1 MYAGECVSVTLLG
14 AHLRHEAPPDVED
27 PSVTHA
33 VSRRAHQR
41 ALPRW
46 RTLPYLPAFAM
57 LFPALTPLCP
67 AQVQQP
73 GSQQLQ
79 VPQVIS
85 VPVPSM
91 QTPASQ
97 SGSVTDWSQAA
108 QNSAR
113 ANSVVPAF
121 PAAPALPND
130 ATVAPTEFQE
140 LVRRTTGETL
150 PIFGSN
156 LFRNSPST
164 FAPVIGAQVTSDY
177 VIGPGDEIRLS
188 TTGQLNQ
195 QGAFVVDRAGTITIP
210 QVGTVTVSG
219 LRFEELK
226 PFLLRELGR
235 VYRNFQ
241 LNVTLGQTRAIQ
253 VYVTG
258 EARRPGSYTISA
270 LSTLLNAVFASGGV
284 LPQGSMRSIELRR
297 GSTLVTT
304 FDLYDLLLR
313 GDKTHDVTLQ
323 PGDVIFIPKVG
334 PQVAAVGSVT
344 NPAVYELRGE
354 TSVAQLLSLA
364 NGPTSTAQETNARV
378 ESIFN
383 HAQRTVTEL
392 DLRTDGNRAL
402 QDGDIL
408 TVSAISGQFRQA
420 VTLRGNVTY
429 PGRYTWRPGL
439 RLSDVIPNRE
449 ALLTRGFFRAQNDL
463 ARPETVQGNALP
475 GEGQVALGNPLYGQ
489 TAAGQTVAGQTVA
502 GQTVAG
508 QTAPGQYQDLSAQ
521 APGTNG
527 QYGAAATQAGAQTSL
542 IPDLT
547 QNTSG
552 TQRSISPSA
561 NAPSTMANMN
571 GSGTSVGDALT
582 QNNGNFPASNSVVL
596 GAPDVDLSY
605 AVIERL
611 DETTLTTNLVP
622 FNLGKMLAGDTTQNL
637 ELKPGDVV
645 TVFSQADIRVA
656 QAQRTRFVR
665 LEGEFVSSGI
675 YSVLP
680 GETLRQLVA
689 RAGGLSP
696 DAYLYASE
704 FTRES
709 TRRVEQQRLREFADT
724 LESEIAI
731 GISDQLSGNATVV
744 GNSEAVQ
751 AAANASAEVG
761 RSLVNRLRTTQPTGR
776 VVLKVSPDS
785 SGLAA
790 IPDIPLEDGDRFI
803 VPRQPSTIAVSGQV
817 YNASAFLFQP
827 GAEVREYLRSAGGPQ
842 RNADDKR
849 IFLVRADGSVVSQ
862 QYSNVARAR
871 IFPGDTIIVPPRL
884 THSSTLR
891 DIVLV
896 GSLIGNLA
904 TPFSLLAVLLK

>member
-1 MYAGECVSVTLLG
+1 MAKVVF
-14 AHLRHEAPPDVED
+14 
-27 PSVTHA
+27 
-33 VSRRAHQR
+33 RRAHQR
-41 ALPRW
+41 AFPRW
-46 RTLPYLPAFAM
+46 RTLPYVPAFAV
-57 LFPALTPLCP
+57 LLPALTPLCQ
-67 AQVQQP
+67 AQVLPGTQQV
-73 GSQQLQ
+73 Q
-79 VPQVIS
+79 VPQVFSIPA
-85 VPVPSM
+85 PVA

-97 SGSVTDWSQAA
+97 SSTGTDWSQAA
-108 QNSAR
+108 QNNAR
-113 ANSVVPAF
+113 ANTSLTPTPNTAPLNFYEVP
-121 PAAPALPND
+121 
-130 ATVAPTEFQE
+130 VAPTEFQE
-140 LVRRTTGETL
+140 LVRRTTGEML

-156 LFRNSPST
+156 LFRNAPST
-164 FAPVIGAQVTSDY
+164 FAPVTGAQVTADY

-188 TTGQLNQ
+188 ATGQLNQ
-195 QGAFVVDRAGTITIP
+195 QGSFVVDRAGTITIP

-219 LRFEELK
+219 LRFDELK

-258 EARRPGSYTISA
+258 EARRPGSYTISS

-284 LPQGSMRSIELRR
+284 LPQGSMRSIQLRR
-297 GSTLVTT
+297 GSSVVST

-354 TSVAQLLSLA
+354 TSVAQLLGLA
-364 NGPTSTAQETNARV
+364 NGTTSTGMETNARV

-392 DLRTDGNRAL
+392 NLRTDGDRAL

-408 TVSAISGQFRQA
+408 TVSAISGRFREA
-420 VTLRGNVTY
+420 ITLRGNVTY
-429 PGRYTWRPGL
+429 PGRYTWHQGL

-449 ALLTRGFFRAQNDL
+449 ALLTRSFYRAQNEL
-463 ARPETVQGNALP
+463 GQPLP
-475 GEGQVALGNPLYGQ
+475 LSGMTGATPQVSAGSAG
-489 TAAGQTVAGQTVA
+489 AGQNGMTQYPGTS
-502 GQTVAG
+502 
-508 QTAPGQYQDLSAQ
+508 GQYAT
-521 APGTNG
+521 GNG
-527 QYGAAATQAGAQTSL
+527 QYAGSNGQYPGGDGQYAGSNGEYTGAQGQSQAGSGQPGVAQSSL
-542 IPDLT
+542 IPDLAP
-547 QNTSG
+547 NTTG
-552 TQRSISPSA
+552 APRSISPSST
-561 NAPSTMANMN
+561 NAPTAANMN
-571 GSGTSVGDALT
+571 GSGTSVADALT
-582 QNNGNFPASNSVVL
+582 QNNGNFPAANKVVL

-611 DETTLTTNLVP
+611 DETTLTTSLVP
-622 FNLGKMLAGDTTQNL
+622 FNLGKMLAGDTSQNL
-637 ELKPGDVV
+637 ELKPGDVI

-675 YSVLP
+675 YSVQP

-689 RAGGLSP
+689 RAGGLSA

-709 TRRVEQQRLREFADT
+709 TRRVEQQRLREYADT

-731 GISDQLSGNATVV
+731 GISDQLSGSATVV
-744 GNSEAVQ
+744 GNAEAVQ
-751 AAANASAEVG
+751 ASANAAAEVG
-761 RSLVNRLRTTQPTGR
+761 KSLVNRLRTTRPTGR

-785 SGLAA
+785 AGLEG